1 MMRFRSFPCLTFL
14 VVLILWTAAAPLAAA
29 ELQRLHGRTMGTT
42 WSVLAELSRGQSTEV
57 LQQGIQAELDR
68 VDGQMSTYKP
78 GSDLSRFNR
87 APAGTWQQLP
97 PEFFTVLR
105 HALELAK
112 DSDGA
117 YDPTVGP
124 LVNLWGFGPDQ
135 RPRQPPTAQAIAAA
149 QARVGWWKLQADP
162 ATRRVRQPGG
172 VYLDLSAVAKGYGV
186 DQVARYL
193 QRIGVGAYLVE
204 VGGELRAHGRKPDG
218 SAWRVGIER
227 PDAAAGAVVD
237 ADELIDTVT
246 LDERAI
252 ATSGD
257 YRHVFED
264 GGRYYSHHIDP
275 RSGYPVPHEVASV
288 SVLASDCMQADPLG
302 TTLSVM
308 GADKGMAFAQA
319 HGLAVLMVVR
329 TPQGFVQRMSP
340 AFAAVVR
347 R

>member
-1 MMRFRSFPCLTFL
+1 MMRFRLLACLVFL
-14 VVLILWTAAAPLAAA
+14 IALIAAAPVAAA
-29 ELQRLHGRTMGTT
+29 ELQRLQGRTMGTT
-42 WSVLAELSRGQSTEV
+42 WSVLVELSPTHATDV
-57 LQQGIQAELDR
+57 LQRGIQAELDR

-78 GSDLSRFNR
+78 DSDLSRFNR
-87 APAGTWQQLP
+87 APAGSWQQLP

-105 HALELAK
+105 HALQLAK

-124 LVNLWGFGPDQ
+124 LVNLWGFGPDH
-135 RPRQPPTAQAIAAA
+135 RPRQPPTAKAIAAA
-149 QARVGWWKLQADP
+149 QARVGWWKVQIDP
-162 ATRRVRQPGG
+162 ATRRVRQPGS

-193 QRIGVGAYLVE
+193 QRMGVGAYLVE

-218 SAWRVGIER
+218 SVWRVGIER

-237 ADELIDTVT
+237 ADELIDTVA
-246 LDERAI
+246 LDEHAI

-288 SVLASDCMQADPLG
+288 SVLADECMQADPLG

-308 GADKGMAFAQA
+308 GADKGMAYARA
-319 HGLAVLMVVR
+319 HGLAVLMIVR
-329 TPQGFVQRMSP
+329 TADGFVQRMSP